1 MSARIKAGEVINEEP
16 NEEAN
21 QQESGSGTIHTRL
34 YKEGK
39 SLVKKHQEVA

>member
-1 MSARIKAGEVINEEP
+1 MSARIKEGEVIDEEP
-16 NEEAN
+16 NAEAN

-39 SLVKKHQEVA
+39 SLVKKH